1 MIEFVGAGKRFV
13 SGPRPWRGPVTID
26 ALKDVTLSIPEGGA
40 WGVVGPNGAGKSTL
54 FALLLGF
61 LQPTSGAVRIRGLAP
76 RRYVRRHG
84 AAYLPERFRVPGEWR
99 VRPALVALARLEGL
113 RPDVAARRADEAL
126 QRLGLEPFADREV
139 RTLSR
144 GVLQRLGLAQAL
156 LGERELL
163 VLDEP
168 TEGLDPLWRIK
179 LRAILEEQR
188 AAGRTILLA
197 SHDLAEVERVV
208 ERVVL
213 LDGGRVREVFETALA
228 GGKGATRGPLRYR
241 LELAGAARELEEAFP
256 GAVPVGPGEPG
267 AYRVTVADEAEL
279 STRLGALIAAGGV
292 VSAVLPETEPLE
304 ARVQRALGSGGEAT

>member
-99 VRPALVALARLEGL
+99 FRPALVALARLEGL

>member
-1 MIEFVGAGKRFV
+1 MSWPSTRVDGAGTVSPCGMGLRLAARSSAAGTVARPAGRVHGGMGRAGSNFPTVGVDAVNGGGMIEFVGAGKRFV

-99 VRPALVALARLEGL
+99 GRPALVALARLEGL

-188 AAGRTILLA
+188 AAGRTIL
-197 SHDLAEVERVV
+197 
-208 ERVVL
+208 
-213 LDGGRVREVFETALA
+213 
-228 GGKGATRGPLRYR
+228 
-241 LELAGAARELEEAFP
+241 
-256 GAVPVGPGEPG
+256 
-267 AYRVTVADEAEL
+267 
-279 STRLGALIAAGGV
+279 
-292 VSAVLPETEPLE
+292 
-304 ARVQRALGSGGEAT
+304 